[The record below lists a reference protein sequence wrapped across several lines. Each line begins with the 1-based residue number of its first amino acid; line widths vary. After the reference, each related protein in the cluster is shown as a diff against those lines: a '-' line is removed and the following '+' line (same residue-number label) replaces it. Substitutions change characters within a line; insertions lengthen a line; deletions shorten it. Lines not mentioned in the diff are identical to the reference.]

1 MQLELD
7 EESQHFMVINTHKGL
22 FKYTRLPFGIAAAPT
37 IFQQTMDVIFQG
49 LPGVVCY
56 LDDIIVNGKDKS
68 EHLEQVLSRT
78 QEYGFRVRKEKCS
91 FMQDSVE
98 YLGHIVN
105 KNGIQ
110 MSPKKVEAIVKMP

>member
-1 MQLELD
+1 
-7 EESQHFMVINTHKGL
+7 MVISTRKGL
-22 FKYTRLPFGIAAAPT
+22 FKYTHLPFGIAAAPA
-37 IFQQTMDVIFQG
+37 IFQQTMNVIFQG

-56 LDDIIVNGKDKS
+56 LDDITVTGKDKS
-68 EHLEQVLSRT
+68 GHLSNLEQVLIRI
-78 QEYGFRVRKEKCS
+78 QEYGFRVLKEKCS

-98 YLGHIVN
+98 YLGRIVN

>member
-68 EHLEQVLSRT
+68 EHLEQVLSRIR
-78 QEYGFRVRKEKCS
+78 EYGFRVRKEKCS